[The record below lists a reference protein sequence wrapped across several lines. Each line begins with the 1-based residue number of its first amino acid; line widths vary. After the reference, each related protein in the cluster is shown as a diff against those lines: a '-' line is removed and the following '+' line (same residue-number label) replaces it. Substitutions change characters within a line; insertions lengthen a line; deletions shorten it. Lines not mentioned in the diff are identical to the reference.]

1 MQSPPLFVHNC
12 SPHLEFLA
20 STCVH
25 FTLSGILTLP
35 NAEKTSKGFQY
46 CICFTGYLHL
56 YSAFTLWFML
66 LESIFILRCIFV
78 FSMKLHFG
86 CWLVGYTVE
95 GMYMHNWD
103 EVEESGHCPSDS
115 DYESMK
121 RVCKTLGIRSHRV
134 NFVKQYWNNV
144 FRSRNMAYCCSTVY
158 TCLCNWVCSALW
170 FSNVCD
176 VSRHH

>member
-1 MQSPPLFVHNC
+1 MAQMSRALLGAGRKV
-12 SPHLEFLA
+12 LVA
-20 STCVH
+20 M
-25 FTLSGILTLP
+25 SGGVDSSVAAILLQ
-35 NAEKTSKGFQY
+35 KQ
-46 CICFTGYLHL
+46 
-56 YSAFTLWFML
+56 
-66 LESIFILRCIFV
+66 
-78 FSMKLHFG
+78 
-86 CWLVGYTVE
+86 GYTVE

-158 TCLCNWVCSALW
+158 TCLCN
-170 FSNVCD
+170 
-176 VSRHH
+176 